1 MLRWRRPR
9 WAQELLFIAIGYA
22 IYTESRNHIHGQIA
36 VALDHGREVQ
46 RLQDWLHMNW
56 ERSLN
61 VFVARNEWLAQAMDY
76 YYATM
81 HFVITIAV
89 LVWMFRKRPHLY
101 RGARTVLISTT
112 LIALA
117 VFYLYPLAPPRLLPG
132 AHYIDTLTLFHT
144 WGSLAD
150 PKVAEHSNQ
159 YAAMPSLHTAWAL
172 WCALTIFFCA
182 RRLWV
187 RVLAFAHPLVTVI
200 VIMSTANHYIL
211 DAFGGVVVLAAG
223 YAVQRILSGHG
234 AYDPPLGSPAPRRA
248 AAPAKAPAKAAAE
261 VI

>member
-1 MLRWRRPR
+1 MLRWRRPL
-9 WAQELLFIAIGYA
+9 WWQELLFIAIGYA
-22 IYTESRNHIHGQIA
+22 IYTESRNHIHGQIQ
-36 VALDHGREVQ
+36 VALRHGRQVQ
-46 RLQDWLHMNW
+46 RIQDFFHLNF

-61 VFVARNEWLAQAMDY
+61 AFVARHEWLAQTMDY

-81 HFVITIAV
+81 HFIVTIAV

-132 AHYIDTLTLFHT
+132 ANYVDTLSVFHT

-187 RVLAFAHPLVTVI
+187 RLLAFAHPVITVI

-211 DAFGGVVVLAAG
+211 DAVGGAVVLALG
-223 YAVQRILSGHG
+223 FAVQRIMSGHG
-234 AYDPPLGSPAPRRA
+234 AYEPPLGSPDARA
-248 AAPAKAPAKAAAE
+248 GERSLEAQASC
-261 VI
+261 